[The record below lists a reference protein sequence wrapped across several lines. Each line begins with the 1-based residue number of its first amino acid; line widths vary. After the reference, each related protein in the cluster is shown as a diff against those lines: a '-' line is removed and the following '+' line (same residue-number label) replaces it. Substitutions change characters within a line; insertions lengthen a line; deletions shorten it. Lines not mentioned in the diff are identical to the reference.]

1 MGPDSLVVFNNEK
14 ELRDHFSI
22 SHKIENVAGVL
33 VKVKKLNDQGMENLL
48 YSVSQSLSV
57 VNLKFEETVFT
68 RNACTHLSNF
78 LKQQA
83 KLDMLGLIQV
93 RFEDQTDHLKVLESI
108 SFNQRLKT
116 LHLQ

>member
-1 MGPDSLVVFNNEK
+1 MDGQTDAQTEGQPGVAEEETAIKSGVGADSLVVFNNEK

-48 YSVSQSLSV
+48 YSVTQSLSV

-78 LKQQA
+78 LK
-83 KLDMLGLIQV
+83 
-93 RFEDQTDHLKVLESI
+93 
-108 SFNQRLKT
+108 
-116 LHLQ
+116 